1 MKLQLTHPLFQ
12 KAIPVLEK
20 IESHGYEAY
29 FVGGCVRDSLLGQVI
44 SDIDIASS
52 AFPQEIQAIFP
63 KHFDVGIDHGT
74 VVVLHQGEA
83 YEITTFRTESTYTD
97 HRRPDQ
103 VAFVR
108 NLEEDTLR
116 RDFTMN
122 AIAIDRKGQVYD
134 YHQGYQDLENQL
146 IRAVGRPH
154 ARFEEDALRMMRGV
168 RFASQLGF
176 KIESATFQ
184 AIQDLASQLQ
194 HISIERI
201 RIEFEKLMLGR
212 YLDQAASEIEASQ
225 LLDYF
230 PQADNL
236 DYRQGLTY
244 LIDQT
249 QPETVKTPALVWGL
263 LMIGMG
269 VKPGQI
275 KPVLRAW
282 TLSNDLIDRV
292 LAFVD
297 LDRTYQARDLT
308 AEDYYRY
315 CQADMATYGQYLQ
328 DLGCH
333 EEADRLVQVYQDLP
347 IHHRQDIAINGR
359 QVMDLLDLTKGGPVI
374 GQVLAQVE
382 TAILKGDLVNDA
394 TAIRD
399 FIQQGDWD

>member
-122 AIAIDRKGQVYD
+122 AMAIDRKGQVYD

-201 RIEFEKLMLGR
+201 RIEFEKLMLGQ
-212 YLDQAASEIEASQ
+212 YLDQAASEIEASR

-249 QPETVKTPALVWGL
+249 QPETIKNPALVWGL

-328 DLGCH
+328 DLGRH
-333 EEADRLVQVYQDLP
+333 EEADRLVQAYQDLP
-347 IHHRQDIAINGR
+347 IHNRQDIAINGR

-382 TAILKGDLVNDA
+382 AAILKGDLINEEA
-394 TAIRD
+394 AIRD
-399 FIQQGDWD
+399 FIQQRDWD

>member
-1 MKLQLTHPLFQ
+1 M
-12 KAIPVLEK
+12 
-20 IESHGYEAY
+20 
-29 FVGGCVRDSLLGQVI
+29 RDSLLGQVI

-122 AIAIDRKGQVYD
+122 AMAIDRKGQVYD
-134 YHQGYQDLENQL
+134 YHQGYQDLQNQL

-212 YLDQAASEIEASQ
+212 YLNQAVSEIEASQ

-230 PQADNL
+230 PQADDL
-236 DYRQGLTY
+236 DYWQGLTY

-249 QPETVKTPALVWGL
+249 QPETIKNPALVWGL

-282 TLSNDLIDRV
+282 TLSNDLINRV

-328 DLGCH
+328 DLGRH
-333 EEADRLVQVYQDLP
+333 EEADRLVQAYQDLP

-374 GQVLAQVE
+374 GQVLTQVE
-382 TAILKGDLVNDA
+382 TAILKRDLVNEEA
-394 TAIRD
+394 AIRD

>member
-122 AIAIDRKGQVYD
+122 AMAIDRKGQVYD
-134 YHQGYQDLENQL
+134 YHQGYQDLQNQL

-212 YLDQAASEIEASQ
+212 YLDQAAAEIEASQ

-230 PQADNL
+230 PQADDL

-249 QPETVKTPALVWGL
+249 QPETIKNPALVWGL

-269 VKPGQI
+269 VKPSQM

-297 LDRTYQARDLT
+297 LDRTYQARALT
-308 AEDYYRY
+308 TEDYYRY
-315 CQADMATYGQYLQ
+315 CQKDMATYGQYLQ
-328 DLGCH
+328 GLGRH
-333 EEADRLVQVYQDLP
+333 EEADRLVQAYQDLP
-347 IHHRQDIAINGR
+347 IHNRQDITINGR

-374 GQVLAQVE
+374 GQVLTQVE
-382 TAILKGDLVNDA
+382 TAILKGDLVNEEA
-394 TAIRD
+394 AIRD